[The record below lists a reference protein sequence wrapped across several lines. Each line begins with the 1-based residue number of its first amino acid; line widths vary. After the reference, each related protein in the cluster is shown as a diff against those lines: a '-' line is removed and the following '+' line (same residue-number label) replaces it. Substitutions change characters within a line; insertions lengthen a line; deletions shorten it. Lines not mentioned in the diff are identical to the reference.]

1 MKPDYEV
8 LELQLRGTAQ
18 LLAEERR
25 NHAAT
30 AQALSDAEIGGRN
43 AFVMAAAGHLVCLE
57 WLAGIRPNGKPGHLA
72 FNALLAAHDATT
84 PSPEQKYVVVEKERL
99 ARLEDA
105 RPEGEHAC
113 TTCDGF
119 GTVMGAGYYVPGEQF
134 CEPPGEERCEDCI
147 GSGQREVQMELKRL
161 RAIETA
167 AREWTA
173 ARVEDGRMLGHSV
186 IPTAQRL
193 LDALGDS

>member
-43 AFVMAAAGHLVCLE
+43 ADVMAAAGHLVCLE
-57 WLAGIRPNGKPGHLA
+57 WLAGIRPGGKPGHLA

-84 PSPEQKYVVVEKERL
+84 PSPEQTHVVVSKERL
-99 ARLEDA
+99 ARLESIEQRA
-105 RPEGEHAC
+105 AAVGRGEVPSFPSRTRDLAA
-113 TTCDGF
+113 DVAVFILG
-119 GTVMGAGYYVPGEQF
+119 GA
-134 CEPPGEERCEDCI
+134 
-147 GSGQREVQMELKRL
+147 S
-161 RAIETA
+161 
-167 AREWTA
+167 
-173 ARVEDGRMLGHSV
+173 
-186 IPTAQRL
+186 
-193 LDALGDS
+193 